1 MSIIGHR
8 GAKGEAPENTIGG
21 FLYALE
27 KGVTHFELDI
37 RLSADGLPVVIHDAT
52 TRRTTRHKYRVE
64 KCSAAQLA
72 SANAAAKISW
82 PYFEKI
88 PTLYELAPL
97 LENCGSV
104 QLEIKTDHYDRQ
116 QALLRSV
123 GEALRHCD
131 PQRYTITS
139 VDKNILTLAAK
150 LLPEFR
156 RGLVS
161 SRRFVDNIGF
171 ATRLDCELLVFHYR
185 LLSAQLI
192 GRAHQA
198 GLEVSTYTTN
208 DTAKI
213 RQLRGWGI
221 DSIITDFPIKHLH
234 LQGTSSPDML
244 PNWPLKVDRAP
255 FIAR

>member
-1 MSIIGHR
+1 MLVIGHR

-27 KGVTHFELDI
+27 KGVTHFELDV
-37 RLSADGLPVVIHDAT
+37 RLSADGLPVVIHDST
-52 TRRTTRHKYRVE
+52 TRRTTRHKYSVE

-72 SANAAAKISW
+72 STDAAAKSSW
-82 PYFEKI
+82 PYHEKI

-104 QLEIKTDHYDRQ
+104 QLEMKTDHHDRQ
-116 QALLRSV
+116 QALLRSI
-123 GEALRHCD
+123 GEALRYCNT
-131 PQRYTITS
+131 QRYTITS
-139 VDKNILTLAAK
+139 KDKNILTLAEK

-156 RGLVS
+156 RGLVC

-171 ATRLDCELLVFHYR
+171 ATRLDCQLLVFHYR

-192 GRAHQA
+192 EQAHQA

-208 DTAKI
+208 DIAKI
-213 RQLRGWGI
+213 KQLRSWGI
-221 DSIITDFPIKHLH
+221 DSIITDFPIKYLH
-234 LQGTSSPDML
+234 LQGMRTQQNL
-244 PNWPLKVDRAP
+244 PIWPLRVNRDP
-255 FIAR
+255 VTAR